1 METVDDVWNAFRQY
15 GMEKL
20 LLHHIFAVNCESS
33 IDNAIS

>member
-1 METVDDVWNAFRQY
+1 METVDDVWNAFRPC

-20 LLHHIFAVNCESS
+20 LLRHIFAVNYESS